1 MIPEKNAPAGK
12 RWLPGGGVLRFLR
25 NGEAYSLA

>member
-12 RWLPGGGVLRFLR
+12 PLLPSGGVLRLLR
-25 NGEAYSLA
+25 NGRAYSLA

>member
-12 RWLPGGGVLRFLR
+12 RWLPDGGVLRLLR